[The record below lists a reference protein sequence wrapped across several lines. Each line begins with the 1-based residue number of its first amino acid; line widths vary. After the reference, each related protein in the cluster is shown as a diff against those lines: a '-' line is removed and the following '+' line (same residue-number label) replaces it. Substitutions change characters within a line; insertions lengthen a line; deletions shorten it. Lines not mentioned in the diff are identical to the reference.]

1 MRLLVL
7 LWLLAWS
14 ASAETVTIAADGTVY
29 RCTRRVTF
37 EEARTGRYPAARLQ
51 ARGGRL
57 VDGAPP
63 DGVTLYYVSRG
74 NTVSVTTPPRAL
86 PRLASPR
93 LLIDKRNYVLEVQ
106 DAGRVVK
113 RYPVALGA
121 NPVNRKLCQDR
132 ASTPEGRYRIIN
144 LQPEATFF
152 KAYDIDYP
160 TALDWDRYDF
170 AAAHGLLPAGN
181 PPIGGE
187 IQIHG
192 KGIETNWTWGCIAL
206 RNEDMVEL
214 FAHPEIASGV
224 EVLITGAQLSLQDLQ
239 AIARAP
245 RAELARRGL
254 GSPAALGEYQVKKG
268 LPVTCEPDART
279 LKSLGL

>member
-1 MRLLVL
+1 MRVL
-7 LWLLAWS
+7 LLILVTVM
-14 ASAETVTIAADGTVY
+14 ASWGEVRVPVEGTVY
-29 RCTRRVTF
+29 RCTRRLTWA
-37 EEARTGRYPAARLQ
+37 EAQTGRFPAARLQ
-51 ARGGRL
+51 AQGGML
-57 VDGAPP
+57 VDPAPP
-63 DGVTLYYVSRG
+63 DGVTLFYISRQG
-74 NTVSVTTPPRAL
+74 TVAVTTPPVTL
-86 PRLASPR
+86 PQLSAPR
-93 LLIDKRNYVLEVQ
+93 LLIDKLNYVLAVQ
-106 DAGRVVK
+106 DEGRIVK
-113 RYPVALGA
+113 RYPVALGQ

-160 TALDWDRYDF
+160 TPRDWDRYDF
-170 AAAHGLLPAGN
+170 AASHGLLPAGD

-214 FAHPEIASGV
+214 FHHPELASGA
-224 EVLITGAQLSLQDLQ
+224 EVLITGSQLGLEDLR

-245 RAELARRGL
+245 REELARRGL
-254 GSPAALGEYQVKKG
+254 GSPRALGEYQLKKG

-279 LKSLGL
+279 LRLLGL